1 MGEGGDAS
9 RYANVNPY
17 TDTAEGAA
25 TGAQSQFM
33 GYASNALTNFNQ
45 ALGNVPSITG
55 MMVNPGQYGNFDLSQ
70 LSSAENMLGGAY
82 DKAVQ
87 NLSAQNMVGQ
97 LGQIAPFLQSLS
109 GPGSDYI
116 NNTVAQALQAGTQG
130 LQGAMQQLASGG
142 NVWSGA
148 GAAAASEAMINP
160 MLAAQ
165 QNIFNTANQN
175 YMGLLQ
181 QGMGQLGQGNRMLG
195 NLGLQQAMG
204 QADIAGLGLQAQQA
218 GQGLQQNAALANQ
231 QTGLQAQ
238 MANQSAALDQ
248 AGLLANI
255 FGQNVGGATSA
266 LGVMG
271 NLGQRETVYQPTWW
285 ERVGSDLV
293 GGLFDLGGAALG
305 FGGGGDGG
313 LFSNLFGGGDLFS
326 GGDNYGGLN
335 RWNPNVSKVRRS
347 GYSYYDVNPNLFEW

>member
-9 RYANVNPY
+9 RYTNVNPY
-17 TDTAEGAA
+17 TETAEGAA

-33 GYASNALTNFNQ
+33 DWGQNALTNFNQ

-97 LGQIAPFLQSLS
+97 LGEIAPFLQSLS

-116 NNTVAQALQAGTQG
+116 NNALAQAQRAGTQG
-130 LQGAMQQLASGG
+130 LQGAMQQLAGGG

-181 QGMGQLGQGNRMLG
+181 QGMGQLGQGNRLLG

-248 AGLLANI
+248 ANLLANI

-293 GGLFDLGGAALG
+293 GGVLNLGGTVAGGVLGGPFGAALG
-305 FGGGGDGG
+305 SNIGG
-313 LFSNLFGGGDLFS
+313 NLFG

-335 RWNPNVSKVRRS
+335 WRNPNVSKVRQS
-347 GYSYYDVNPNLFEW
+347 GYSYYDVNPDVFDW